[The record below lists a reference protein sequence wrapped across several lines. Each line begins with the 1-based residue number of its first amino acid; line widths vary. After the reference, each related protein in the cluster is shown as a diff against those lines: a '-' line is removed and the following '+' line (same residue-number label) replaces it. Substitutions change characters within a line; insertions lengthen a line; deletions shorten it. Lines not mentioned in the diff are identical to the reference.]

1 MSNGERA
8 FVTAVKK
15 YCASHGI
22 EVELKADG
30 WLIAMKRGSQRRFAF
45 GYDLGLN
52 SAVAHRIANDK
63 AATADV
69 LEICGIPFV
78 PHTAF
83 LSPKMYKYITP
94 SGAWTA
100 MLDLLERHPQG
111 IVVKPNEGTGG
122 ISVFKVRTEPE
133 LEVATNEIF
142 SSEKSLAISP
152 YLEIEDEVRV
162 ILIDDRPIVV
172 LSKTRPSVVGDGKR
186 TVLELAIAT
195 IPAEQ
200 LSTVLS
206 GLAGDISKTLLNEV
220 PAAGQRRALNWR
232 HNLGAGAQAVV
243 LEQGEARAAAC
254 IEIALQAAKPIE
266 LRFGSID
273 IVRTEGRW
281 KILEINSGV
290 MMEALSRSHPELVQA
305 AYDTALDKVFDP
317 SANGQKR

>member
-1 MSNGERA
+1 MSNGERV

-22 EVELKADG
+22 EVELRADG
-30 WLIAMKRGSQRRFAF
+30 WLIAMKRGSKRHFAF

-63 AATADV
+63 AATAEV
-69 LEICGIPFV
+69 LEICGIRCV

-100 MLDLLERHPQG
+100 MLGLLKQNPQG

-133 LEVATNEIF
+133 LEVAANEIF

-172 LSKTRPSVVGDGKR
+172 FSKNRPSVVGDGKR
-186 TVLELAIAT
+186 SVLELAIAT
-195 IPAEQ
+195 MPAGQ
-200 LSTVLS
+200 LSEILS
-206 GLAGDISKTLLNEV
+206 GLAGDLGKARLDEV
-220 PAAGQRRALNWR
+220 PRAGEHRALNWR
-232 HNLGAGAQAVV
+232 HNLGAGTQAVV
-243 LEQGEARAAAC
+243 LDQHEARAAAC
-254 IEIALQAAKPIE
+254 IEMAVQAAKSIA
-266 LRFGSID
+266 LRFGSVDVIRVQGD
-273 IVRTEGRW
+273 W

-305 AYDTALDKVFDP
+305 AYSAALDKVFNP
-317 SANGQKR
+317 ETKEQER

>member
-1 MSNGERA
+1 MVNGERA
-8 FVTAVKK
+8 FTRAVKT

-30 WLIAMKRGSQRRFAF
+30 WLIAMKQGASRRFAF

-69 LEICGIPFV
+69 LEICGIAHV

-83 LSPKMYKYITP
+83 LSPRMYKYITP

-100 MLDLLERHPQG
+100 MLELLRQNPQG

-122 ISVFKVRTEPE
+122 IAVFKVGTEPE
-133 LEVATNEIF
+133 LEVAANEIF

-152 YLEIEDEVRV
+152 YLDIEDEIRIV
-162 ILIDDRPIVV
+162 LIDDRPIVA
-172 LSKTRPSVVGDGKR
+172 LSKSRPSVVGDGKR
-186 TVLELAIAT
+186 SVLELAIAT
-195 IPAEQ
+195 MPAGQ
-200 LSTVLS
+200 LSSVLS
-206 GLAGDISKTLLNEV
+206 GLAGDIGRASLDEV
-220 PAAGQRRALNWR
+220 LPSGQMRALNWR

-254 IEIALQAAKPIE
+254 IEIAVRAAKSIG
-266 LRFGSID
+266 LRFGSVD
-273 IVRTEGRW
+273 VVRVQGAW

-305 AYDTALDKVFDP
+305 AYSAALDKVFDP
-317 SANGQKR
+317 ETKE

>member
-8 FVTAVKK
+8 FVTAVRK
-15 YCASHGI
+15 YCDRHGI
-22 EVELKADG
+22 EVELRADG
-30 WLIAMKRGSQRRFAF
+30 WLIAMKRGSLRRFAF

-69 LEICGIPFV
+69 LGICGIPCV

-83 LSPKMYKYITP
+83 LSPRMYKYITP
-94 SGAWTA
+94 TGAWSA
-100 MLDLLERHPQG
+100 MLDLLKQNPQG

-133 LEVATNEIF
+133 LEVAANEIF

-152 YLEIEDEVRV
+152 YLEIEDEIRV
-162 ILIDDRPIVV
+162 ILIDGRPIVV
-172 LSKTRPSVVGDGKR
+172 LSKNRPSVVGDGKR

-195 IPAEQ
+195 IPAGQ
-200 LSTVLS
+200 LSGVLS
-206 GLAGDISKTLLNEV
+206 GLAGDVSKALLNEV
-220 PAAGQRRALNWR
+220 PAARQHRALNWR

-243 LEQGEARAAAC
+243 LDQGEARAAAC
-254 IEIALQAAKPIE
+254 IEIALQAAKSIE
-266 LRFGSID
+266 LLFGSID
-273 IVRTEGRW
+273 IVRAEGRW

-305 AYDTALDKVFDP
+305 AYDAALDKVFDRETK
-317 SANGQKR
+317 A